1 MTAAR
6 EEKPDAAP
14 EPRAAWG
21 VIPAAPLSSQRN
33 WMLAVVLVSIA
44 LSVFVTVVVAA
55 VVFHYAEINHAI
67 PGS

>member
-14 EPRAAWG
+14 EPRAAPG
-21 VIPAAPLSSQRN
+21 TVHRAPPSSQRN

-55 VVFHYAEINHAI
+55 VLFHYAEINHAI
-67 PGS
+67 PGF